1 MRIEFRAE
9 SGTKVEIELTDE
21 EFRQLLERLQPGE
34 SVTILRNDRPATV
47 TKETQKTYRL
57 LEAQQG

>member
-1 MRIEFRAE
+1 LRISFTAE
-9 SGTKVEIELTDE
+9 NGATVEVEMPYE
-21 EFRQLLERLQPGE
+21 EFLQLLERLQPGE